1 MLLTLLGYR
10 VLLTLLGRWVLGAAD
25 AARSWNAAVTLLG
38 CWVLGTARGLLGCCE
53 AGVLH
58 EAVGYWFVC

>member
-38 CWVLGTARGLLGCCE
+38 CWVLGTTRGC
-53 AGVLH
+53 
-58 EAVGYWFVC
+58 